1 MLGVHGGWVA
11 SSMCCES
18 AVLVWGSGRKRCP
31 KTIPNIGITFCVIKQ
46 VYVNCLEDLV
56 CINERSCVFVCVNLC
71 FFFQGRL
78 SEEDIE
84 RMVREAEEYA
94 EEDKAVKDRI
104 DARNSLE
111 SYLYNMKNLLDDEE
125 KGVAGKISEAD
136 KEVRAISIS
145 PLFCSHRREHCFKLV
160 F

>member
-1 MLGVHGGWVA
+1 MFPTL
-11 SSMCCES
+11 
-18 AVLVWGSGRKRCP
+18 LV
-31 KTIPNIGITFCVIKQ
+31 
-46 VYVNCLEDLV
+46 
-56 CINERSCVFVCVNLC
+56 LC
-71 FFFQGRL
+71 FLGYCFQGRL
-78 SEEDIE
+78 SEEEIE

-136 KEVRAISIS
+136 KEVSGFLVVTLG
-145 PLFCSHRREHCFKLV
+145 LFC
-160 F
+160 